1 MKNKFIQTKNSLK
14 IMQAIEALNSR
25 GAEEACLMVVDGLPG
40 LGKSATIEYLATQY
54 DSAFVRA
61 KAEWTATW
69 FLSDLL
75 KSIGLVPEYSFSKKF
90 EQVIGAIAAR
100 MEVALNMGSE
110 FYIFID
116 EVDHITGNKKILETI
131 RDISDSLQVPVV
143 LVGMGKVRSDLTKR
157 YPQIASRISQ
167 FVEFKPA
174 DIDDTKAM
182 INGLC
187 DYVVDNDLIAYVHK
201 HTKGMY
207 RETKEAI
214 AHIENHGKN
223 QGGETINLA
232 SMDGKHLMNNRAN
245 GEPIYVK
252 VV

>member
-1 MKNKFIQTKNSLK
+1 MKNKFIQTENSLK
-14 IMQAIEALNSR
+14 LMQAIEALNNR
-25 GAEEACLMVVDGLPG
+25 GAEEACLMVVDGKPG
-40 LGKSATIEYLATQY
+40 LGKSATIEYMATQY

-75 KSIGLVPEYSFSKKF
+75 KSLGLVPEYRFAKKF
-90 EQVIGAIAAR
+90 EQAIVTIAAR
-100 MEVALNMGSE
+100 MESALNMGSE

-116 EVDHITGNKKILETI
+116 EVDHITSNKKILETI
-131 RDISDSLQVPVV
+131 RDISDNLQVPII
-143 LVGMGKVRSDLTKR
+143 LVGMGKVRTSITGR

-174 DIDDTKAM
+174 TIKDTTAM
-182 INGLC
+182 MQGLC
-187 DYVVDNDLIAYVHK
+187 EYALADDLIAYVHK

-214 AHIENHGKN
+214 AHIENHAKN
-223 QGGETINLA
+223 QGEGMIDVA
-232 SMDGKHLMNNRAN
+232 SMNGKHLLNDRSS
-245 GEPIYVK
+245 GQPIYVRA
-252 VV
+252 